1 MANVNDHTFTRSRV
15 MGELESMG
23 KPNTAKIYG
32 RHGVTGETFGV
43 SYADLG
49 DLHKRIGTNHA
60 LALELWKSKVHDA
73 QVLATKV
80 ANSETM
86 TKAEING
93 WVKDAGN
100 YVITDAISALAAR
113 MKAGLELSL
122 KWIDSKDEWTSAAG
136 WGAISVLAMNGGLD
150 APTARQLLKR
160 IVRDIH
166 SAKNRTRHTMNSAL
180 IAIGGAMD
188 ELREEAIAAARAIG
202 KVDVD
207 HGETGCE
214 TPDAIAYI
222 QRMAARP
229 KRKRN
234 TPR

>member
-1 MANVNDHTFTRSRV
+1 MAKVNDDTFTRSRV

-23 KPNTAKIYG
+23 KPNTAKTYG

-80 ANSETM
+80 ADSETM

-136 WGAISVLAMNGGLD
+136 WGAISVLAMNGALD
-150 APTARQLLKR
+150 VPTARQLLKR

-188 ELREEAIAAARAIG
+188 ELREEAIAAARSIG
-202 KVDVD
+202 KVEVD

-229 KRKRN
+229 KRKRS

>member
-1 MANVNDHTFTRSRV
+1 MAKSNEKTFTRSGV
-15 MGELESMG
+15 MDELESLG
-23 KPNTAKIYG
+23 KPHTAKIYG

-43 SYADLG
+43 SYADLSE
-49 DLHKRIGTNHA
+49 LQKRIGTNHA
-60 LALELWKSKVHDA
+60 LALKLWKTKVHDA

-93 WVKDAGN
+93 WVNDAGN

-113 MKAGLELSL
+113 MKAGLALSL

-150 APTARQLLKR
+150 VPTARQLLKR

-180 IAIGGAMD
+180 IAIGGSMD
-188 ELREEAIAAARAIG
+188 ELRDEAIAAAEAIG
-202 KVDVD
+202 KVEVD
-207 HGETGCE
+207 HGETGCT

-229 KRKRN
+229 KRKRS